1 MLFMVT
7 NICVAYNCILK
18 FISRCLWKPKFL
30 TFIKT
35 DPVRNRVR
43 IGFYYA
49 CRIGILNAAVFQI
62 RSKKKDS
69 AHDKVTCSFFVQ
81 NAEQVPQ
88 FCSSS
93 FPMVTSLF
101 AWKYF
106 DLGVKQQQ
114 NQAEL
119 ITIQTGYFWTYTI
132 FSRGLQSTVHIN
144 FKGFKVHWLHGCLV
158 DP

>member
-62 RSKKKDS
+62 RSKKKTPHTIRLPVPFLSKTQSKCLNFAALHFQWWRHYLHENILIWALNNNRTKRNLSPYRLGISGPIQYS
-69 AHDKVTCSFFVQ
+69 AAGCKV
-81 NAEQVPQ
+81 Q
-88 FCSSS
+88 FISISKVSKCI
-93 FPMVTSLF
+93 
-101 AWKYF
+101 
-106 DLGVKQQQ
+106 DC
-114 NQAEL
+114 
-119 ITIQTGYFWTYTI
+119 
-132 FSRGLQSTVHIN
+132 TVA
-144 FKGFKVHWLHGCLV
+144 
-158 DP
+158 